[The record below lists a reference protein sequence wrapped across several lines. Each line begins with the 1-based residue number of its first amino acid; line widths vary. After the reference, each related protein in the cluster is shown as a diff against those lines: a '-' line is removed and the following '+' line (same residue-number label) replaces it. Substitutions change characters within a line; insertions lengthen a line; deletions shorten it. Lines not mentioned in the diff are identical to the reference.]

1 LVSKELERKKAEA
14 EKGLEITAELQ
25 EMVTSEASQLLM
37 APYIAEDGQKK
48 TTDCSE
54 ASMLGNVA
62 THTEP
67 VIHELSDSS
76 SSTSSSTSSS
86 SFDSDDDKPL
96 GQRYSTPFE
105 PIFPTINRKIGEILE
120 LKSSRLPPNHPD
132 QPQYI
137 PPLNMILPDN
147 VDIVSN
153 LQTASEVAPKKVI
166 SESPQHQEPEPQKT
180 LSPQHQPSA

>member
-1 LVSKELERKKAEA
+1 
-14 EKGLEITAELQ
+14 
-25 EMVTSEASQLLM
+25 
-37 APYIAEDGQKK
+37 
-48 TTDCSE
+48 
-54 ASMLGNVA
+54 MLGNVA

-76 SSTSSSTSSS
+76 SSTSSS

-96 GQRYSTPFE
+96 GQRYPRLSKSHPISTSTPFE
-105 PIFPTINRKIGEILE
+105 PMFPTINRKIGELLE

-147 VDIVSN
+147 VDIESN

-166 SESPQHQEPEPQKT
+166 S
-180 LSPQHQPSA
+180 